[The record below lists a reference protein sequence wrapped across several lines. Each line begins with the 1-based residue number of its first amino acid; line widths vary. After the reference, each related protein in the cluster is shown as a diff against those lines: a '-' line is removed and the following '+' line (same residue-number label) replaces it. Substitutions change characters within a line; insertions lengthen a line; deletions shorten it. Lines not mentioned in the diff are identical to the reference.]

1 METLFPSSPSG
12 RSLLELRG
20 VSRSFPGVAAL
31 VDVSFDVAAGEVH
44 ALVGENGAG
53 KSTLINLV
61 SGVLHPDAGEIL
73 LAGESIELGSPV
85 EARRLGIVTV
95 HQEAELF
102 ATLSV
107 AENMALAVGLPRWG
121 RLFVDRGRVWREAR
135 RVVAHLGEAID
146 VTRPA
151 SRLSV
156 AQRHLVQ
163 VATAVEEQAR
173 LVVLDEPTSALSA
186 AESHWLFAQIERLRR
201 AGVGIVYVS
210 HRQDEIFRLADR
222 ITVLRDGRPVWSGP
236 TADVTSGRL
245 VELMVGRELNDV
257 GTGDRALAARRSSNH
272 AARDSG
278 APPRLELRGLSSAD
292 RRVDNVSLSVQAG
305 EIVGLYGLVGAGR
318 TELATM
324 LFGLEA
330 STKGEIRVDGR
341 PVRIRSTA
349 DAVQAGIAYLPEDRL
364 RQGICRELSV
374 RANTVLATLERYER
388 GLLASAR
395 RERAAAA
402 EQLTTLGARFRDLEQ
417 PIGELSGGNQQKVV
431 LGRWLLAQPRVLVL
445 DEPTRGVDVRSKA
458 EIHRLLANCA
468 ASGCALVL
476 ISSDLPEVLA
486 NCDRVLVFRHGQ
498 IAGQFVPSQ
507 CTPAEVAGAAL
518 PPNAAPALTRARSST
533 DGARTLHRPLRR
545 RVPPSELGLAI
556 AVGALAIAL
565 AATAEN
571 FLTAGNLHGL
581 ATGASVWTILAL
593 AAAPVIIAGGID
605 ISIGAIFALAAAV
618 GGLIMKL
625 DAPPLATVPAGIAAG
640 LTVAL
645 GAGLI
650 NAALALV
657 GRLHPIVVTLG
668 TMGVYRGLLSLLT
681 GGETIHE
688 LPRAFDSLAN
698 SRIAGVNGSVLVLV
712 ATIAAAHVWLAHTVV
727 GRHLYAV
734 GASNAAARLAGIS
747 RGRAWPIAFGGG
759 ALLAGLAG
767 LLQLALDCSLQ
778 SVMGTGYEL
787 RAIAAAVIG
796 GVAISGGRGSVVGV
810 VLGALLLS
818 LVSNALVLWQISRYH
833 HDLVVGGLI
842 LAAVLWDLAWRKL
855 ER

>member
-1 METLFPSSPSG
+1 M
-12 RSLLELRG
+12 
-20 VSRSFPGVAAL
+20 SRSFPGIAAL

-61 SGVLHPDAGEIL
+61 AGVLRPDTGEML
-73 LAGESIELGSPV
+73 LSGESIELGSPV
-85 EARRLGIVTV
+85 DARRLGIVTV

-107 AENMALAVGLPRWG
+107 AENMALTVGLPRWG
-121 RLFVDRGRVWREAR
+121 GVLVDRGRVWREAR
-135 RVVAHLGEAID
+135 RVVAHLREAID
-146 VTRPA
+146 VSRPA

-186 AESHWLFAQIERLRR
+186 AESQWLFAQIERLRR

-222 ITVLRDGRPVWSGP
+222 ITVLRDGRRVWSGP
-236 TADVTSGRL
+236 TAETAPGRL
-245 VELMVGRELNDV
+245 VELMVGRELSGCNAV
-257 GTGDRALAARRSSNH
+257 NRASTARESSDRAARNAA
-272 AARDSG
+272 
-278 APPRLELRGLSSAD
+278 APPRLELRGLSSAEG
-292 RRVDNVSLSVQAG
+292 RVQNVSLTVRAG
-305 EIVGLYGLVGAGR
+305 EVVGLYGLVGAGR
-318 TELATM
+318 TELARL
-324 LFGLEA
+324 LFGLDA
-330 STKGEIRVDGR
+330 STSGGILIDGR

-349 DAVQAGIAYLPEDRL
+349 DAMRAGIAYLPEDRL
-364 RQGICRELSV
+364 REGICRELSV
-374 RANTVLATLERYER
+374 RANTVLATLDRYER
-388 GLLASAR
+388 GLLASAA
-395 RERAAAA
+395 RERTASQQ
-402 EQLTTLGARFRDLEQ
+402 QLTALGARYRDLEQ

-431 LGRWLLAQPRVLVL
+431 LGRWLLSQPRVLVL

-458 EIHRLLANCA
+458 EIHRLLADCA
-468 ASGCALVL
+468 AAGCALLL

-486 NCDRVLVFRHGQ
+486 NSDRVLVFRHGQ
-498 IAGQFVPSQ
+498 IAGQFVPGQ
-507 CTPAEVAGAAL
+507 CMPAEVASAAL
-518 PPNAAPALTRARSST
+518 PPNAAPTIPATDSAI
-533 DGARTLHRPLRR
+533 DGARAVRRPIRR
-545 RVPPSELGLAI
+545 RVPPSEVGLAI
-556 AVGALAIAL
+556 GVGALAIVL
-565 AATAEN
+565 AATADN
-571 FLTAGNLHGL
+571 FLTANNLRGL

-618 GGLIMKL
+618 GGLVMKL
-625 DAPPLATVPAGIAAG
+625 DALPLATVPAGIAAG

-668 TMGVYRGLLSLLT
+668 MMGVYRGLLSLLT
-681 GGETIHE
+681 GGQTIHE

-698 SRIAGVNGSVLVLV
+698 GRIAGVNGSVLVLV
-712 ATIAAAHVWLAHTVV
+712 VTIAAAQLWLAHSVV

-734 GASNAAARLAGIS
+734 GASNSAARLAGIS
-747 RGRAWPIAFGGG
+747 RGRAWLVAFGGG

-767 LLQLALDCSLQ
+767 LLQLAQDGSMQ

-796 GVAISGGRGSVVGV
+796 GVAISGGRGSVIGV

-842 LAAVLWDLAWRKL
+842 LTAVLWDLVWRKF